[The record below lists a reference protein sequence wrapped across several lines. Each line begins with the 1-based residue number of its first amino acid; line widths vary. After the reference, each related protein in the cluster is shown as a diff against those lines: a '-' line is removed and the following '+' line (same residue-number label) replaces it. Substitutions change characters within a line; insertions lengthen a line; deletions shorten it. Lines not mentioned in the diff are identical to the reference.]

1 MIYMEEVM
9 VEILVILVIGT
20 IIGIIVGI
28 NEKKKIKNSSSVNV
42 NLPDVEYNEKYEFD
56 LYVGDSSFYSDEF
69 IKEYCD
75 YHERRR
81 LHHPELYEN

>member
-1 MIYMEEVM
+1 MIYMEAVM

-20 IIGIIVGI
+20 IIGIIAGI
-28 NEKKKIKNSSSVNV
+28 NEKKKIKNNGSVNV

-56 LYVGDSSFYSDEF
+56 LYVADASYYSNEF

-81 LHHPELYEN
+81 LHRPELYKS